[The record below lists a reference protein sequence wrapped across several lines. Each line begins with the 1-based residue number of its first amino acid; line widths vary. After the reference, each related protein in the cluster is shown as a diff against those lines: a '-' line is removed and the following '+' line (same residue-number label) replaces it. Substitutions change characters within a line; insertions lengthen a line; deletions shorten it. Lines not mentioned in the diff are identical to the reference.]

1 MSSSPTCGGV
11 APQPVR
17 DPLLRQ
23 ILAQSPRAQKMV
35 PGIEE
40 ELAPTGLV
48 NQGADQGPQ
57 DGEHPRGPDYQHP
70 AQGLG
75 VVGLADLDNVKQGL
89 HPRPPQV
96 AHVQT
101 I

>member
-1 MSSSPTCGGV
+1 
-11 APQPVR
+11 
-17 DPLLRQ
+17 
-23 ILAQSPRAQKMV
+23 MV

-57 DGEHPRGPDYQHP
+57 DGEDPRGPDYQHP

-89 HPRPPQV
+89 DPRPPQV